1 MSNAKSQKASTASD
15 SLSLSDLPPLPPC
28 AQALRSCCTLVAFL
42 IPLKLAFTYI
52 VLVPTILG
60 WLLSRSW
67 RFGLLKGTAEEK
79 KILVP
84 LAFLLL
90 STLCSAITG
99 IDPAHSFGPLT
110 SLLFFSLTIFVFRD
124 YGAYHYVPLALVSG
138 QALAA
143 LHSVVASA
151 FPDRIPSL
159 FLGAVTESGQ
169 LALSLF
175 ICLGLAWQKYVDGR
189 SVMSP
194 ATPRIAI
201 TCGVLMTIILS
212 SFGFRTESGLAS
224 TALATMWI
232 VGLLGVWFLLRA
244 APTSLQATRGLLTL
258 STIHLPLLLTAL
270 LVNLKRGPWLGVT
283 VGLAV
288 FCGFFARR
296 LLIALIAG
304 AIITAV
310 SVPPIRERLAVSYEH
325 FTISGGRSTIW
336 KVGAHL
342 MSQYPLGI
350 GYHNSGIMRQFSMEI
365 PPELKHFHN
374 NLINLAAESGVLT
387 AGIFIWFIYAVVS
400 VCFARPWK
408 PMHIALGCAFIS
420 WQTAGLV
427 EYNFGDSE
435 VMVIA
440 WLMLG
445 LLLQNI
451 RAAALAKKARSS

>member
-1 MSNAKSQKASTASD
+1 M
-15 SLSLSDLPPLPPC
+15 PPIPPC
-28 AQALRSCCTLVAFL
+28 ANALRTGCTLVAFL
-42 IPLKLAFTYI
+42 IPLKLALAYI
-52 VLVPTILG
+52 ILVPTILG
-60 WLLSRSW
+60 WILSRSW
-67 RFGLLKGTAEEK
+67 RFGVLKGTAQEK
-79 KILVP
+79 VILVP

-99 IDPAHSFGPLT
+99 IDPAHSFGPLA
-110 SLLFFSLTIFVFRD
+110 SLIFFALTILVFRD
-124 YGAYHYVPLALVSG
+124 YGSFQYAPLALVSG

-143 LHSVVASA
+143 LHSVIASA
-151 FPDRIPSL
+151 FPGQLPTL

-169 LALSLF
+169 LALSFF
-175 ICLGLAWQKYVDGR
+175 ICLGLAWHKYVDGR
-189 SVMSP
+189 ASMSP

-201 TCGVLMTIILS
+201 TCGVLMTLILS
-212 SFGFRTESGLAS
+212 SFGFKTESGLGTPVLIS
-224 TALATMWI
+224 IWL
-232 VGLLGVWFLLRA
+232 VGLMVIGFLLRST
-244 APTSLQATRGLLTL
+244 PTSLNATRGLLTL

-288 FCGFFARR
+288 FCAFFARR
-296 LLIALIAG
+296 FLVALLAG

-310 SVPPIRERLAVSYEH
+310 TIPPVRERLAVSYEH

-336 KVGAHL
+336 KVGAYL
-342 MSQYPLGI
+342 VSQYPLGI
-350 GYHNSGIMRQFSMEI
+350 GYHNSGIMRQFSLEI

-374 NLINLAAESGVLT
+374 NLINIAAESGVLT
-387 AGIFIWFIYAVVS
+387 AGIFAWFIYAVVS
-400 VCFARPWK
+400 VCFARPWR
-408 PMHIALGCAFIS
+408 PTRIALGCAFIS

-445 LLLQNI
+445 LLLQNL
-451 RAAALAKKARSS
+451 RMDALAAKAKQPSSESIPS